1 MVQKKQ
7 ILSAQLLVVL
17 FDRCKVMTAKA
28 MYGLGKEICQDYSPE
43 TLQYT
48 IMMIIKCLGEI
59 TFFHPQN

>member
-17 FDRCKVMTAKA
+17 FDRCKVMMAKA
-28 MYGLGKEICQDYSPE
+28 MYGLGKKICQNYSPE

-48 IMMIIKCLGEI
+48 I
-59 TFFHPQN
+59 T

>member
-17 FDRCKVMTAKA
+17 FDRCKVMMAKA

-48 IMMIIKCLGEI
+48 I
-59 TFFHPQN
+59 TWWS